1 MGGPDSRGYLST
13 TGDKNLPMKKDYIAD
28 QFPAIMKN
36 ILLLFCCLT
45 VIACSSQSGSPEQLE
60 PTQFAAAIS
69 QKDVQVLDVRTP
81 NEFNSGHLKNALW
94 ADWLNKEQFFERV
107 KYIDLEKPVYIY
119 CLSGGRSYAAATWMR
134 SNGFKNVVELS
145 GGINAWRY
153 NKLPLENPVAN
164 ESELSLEQYEKSI
177 PAQGITLV
185 DFGATWCP
193 PCVKME
199 PVLKSLKEDK
209 ALNFTLTKIDAG
221 IHTNLMQSMQIA
233 SIPVFIIYKDGK
245 EVWRK
250 QGIVSREELASNLK

>member
-1 MGGPDSRGYLST
+1 
-13 TGDKNLPMKKDYIAD
+13 MKKEYIAN
-28 QFPAIMKN
+28 QFSEFMKN
-36 ILLLFCCLT
+36 YFLFICCLM
-45 VIACSSQSGSPEQLE
+45 VMACSSQSAGPEQLE
-60 PTQFAAAIS
+60 PVNFATAIN

-107 KYIDLEKPVYIY
+107 KYIDPEKPVYIY
-119 CLSGGRSYAAATWMR
+119 CLSGGRSYAAAEWMR

-153 NKLPLENPVAN
+153 NKLPLENPVTT
-164 ESELSLEQYEKSI
+164 ESQLTPEQYQKSI
-177 PAQGITLV
+177 PMQGITLV

-193 PCVKME
+193 PCIKME

-209 ALNFTLTKIDAG
+209 TLNFTLTKIDAG
-221 IHTNLMQSMQIA
+221 IHTELMQSMQIG
-233 SIPVFIIYKDGK
+233 SIPVFIVYKDGK

-250 QGIVSREELASNLK
+250 QGVISREELASFLK

>member
-1 MGGPDSRGYLST
+1 
-13 TGDKNLPMKKDYIAD
+13 
-28 QFPAIMKN
+28 MKN
-36 ILLLFCCLT
+36 YFLFVCCLM
-45 VIACSSQSGSPEQLE
+45 VVACSSQTTSPEQLE
-60 PTQFAAAIS
+60 PKEFATAIN

-107 KYIDLEKPVYIY
+107 KYIDPEKPVYIY
-119 CLSGGRSYAAATWMR
+119 CLSGGRSYAAAAWMR

-153 NKLPLENPVAN
+153 NKLPLENPVST
-164 ESELSLEQYEKSI
+164 EPQLTPEQYQKSI
-177 PAQGITLV
+177 LSQGITLV

-209 ALNFTLTKIDAG
+209 TLNFTLTKIDAG
-221 IHTNLMQSMQIA
+221 IHTDLMQSMQIA
-233 SIPVFIIYKDGK
+233 SIPVFIVYKDGK

-250 QGIVSREELASNLK
+250 QGIVSREELASYLK